1 VVLIQTGNID
11 DLVKKAGK
19 YLPEE
24 KLQLLK
30 RAYDFACNSHE
41 GQVRLSGGPY
51 VAHPLHVALILADL
65 QLDSSALAA
74 SLLHDTVEDS
84 SVSLEKIK
92 KDFGHE
98 IASLVDGTTKLEE
111 LSRKTPATGLKS
123 GIQAAQ
129 QAENLRKMLV
139 AMAEDLRVVFIKLAD
154 RLHNMRT
161 LAALPPEKQE
171 RIARETIEIYAPL
184 AHRLGIWELKWELED
199 LSFRYLEPSRY
210 AQISR
215 MVNLRRNQREAIINR
230 LVSVLKDEFEK
241 AGLQGEVTGR
251 PKHLYSIYQKMRKYE
266 SQGKRFDDIQDL
278 LALRVLVNTVPDCYN
293 AIGVVHSLWRPMPG
307 YFDDYIANPKANGYQ
322 SLHTAVMA
330 MRSIPLEV
338 QIRTY
343 DMHHFA
349 EYGVASHWQY
359 KEGEK
364 KDGLFEQKLGW
375 LRQLVDWHRE
385 LTGAEEFLESV
396 KTDIFNDQ
404 VFVFTPKGEI
414 KDLPQ
419 GATPIDFAY
428 RIHTDLG
435 HRCIGAK
442 VNSRL
447 MPLNYQLKNGE
458 VVEIIAA
465 KKDKAPSRDWLNPNL
480 GYVRTSH
487 AREKLRQFFKRQ
499 ERAENI
505 ELGRNLLEK
514 EMRRLGL
521 KMGSR
526 EEIARMFSYENVDD
540 FLAAIGY
547 GGVSQHQIAMKLV
560 SQQEA
565 PKQAVEQAPVK
576 KTTSSVRV
584 LGAGNMLTSLAF
596 CCNPVPGDAIIGYIT
611 RNKGVTVHRADC
623 HNVMR
628 PDLERERLVEVDWG
642 QSDRLYPVRMRLIA
656 WDRVGLVRD
665 FSTVIA
671 EEKINI
677 MSMTVTE
684 HDDGTSVI
692 DFTLATGSLY
702 QLSRLINKLEGIK
715 GVVSIVRMG
724 EDSAVNPSTSQTS

>member
-1 VVLIQTGNID
+1 MVLSRTGSLEILLN
-11 DLVKKAGK
+11 KAGK
-19 YLPEE
+19 YLPAE
-24 KLQLLK
+24 KLELLQK
-30 RAYDFACNSHE
+30 AYEFARQAHE
-41 GQVRLSGGPY
+41 GQVRMTGEPY
-51 VAHPLHVALILADL
+51 VVHPLQVAIILADL

-74 SLLHDTVEDS
+74 SLLHDTVEDCN
-84 SVSLEKIK
+84 VSLEKVRK
-92 KDFGHE
+92 EFGSE

-111 LSRKTPATGLKS
+111 LSRKTPASGLKS
-123 GIQAAQ
+123 GIQAEH

-161 LAALPPEKQE
+161 LAALPPEKKE

-199 LSFRYLEPSRY
+199 LSFRYLEPSKY
-210 AQISR
+210 NHISK
-215 MVNLRRNQREAIINR
+215 MVSLRRNQREVMINQ
-230 LVSVLKDEFEK
+230 LIEILKKEFEK
-241 AGLQGEVTGR
+241 AGLKAEVTGR

-266 SQGKRFDDIQDL
+266 TQGKRFDDIQDL
-278 LALRVLVNTVPDCYN
+278 LALRVLVNTIPDCYN
-293 AIGVVHSLWRPMPG
+293 AIGVVHSLWHPMPG
-307 YFDDYIANPKANGYQ
+307 NFDDYIANPKANGYQ

-330 MRSIPLEV
+330 LRSIPLEV

-343 DMHHFA
+343 EMHHFA

-359 KEGEK
+359 KEG
-364 KDGLFEQKLGW
+364 DHTDRLFEQKLGW

-447 MPLNYQLKNGE
+447 IPLNYQLKNGE

-465 KKDKAPSRDWLNPNL
+465 KEDKAPSRDWLNPNL

-499 ERAENI
+499 KRAENI
-505 ELGRNLLEK
+505 DLGRNLLEK
-514 EMRRLGL
+514 ELRRLGL
-521 KMGSR
+521 KLGNR
-526 EEIARMFSYENVDD
+526 DEIAKLFRYDTVDD

-547 GGVSQHQIAMKLV
+547 GGVSLHQISLKLAA
-560 SQQEA
+560 QQEV
-565 PKQAVEQAPVK
+565 PKPVVEQTPVK
-576 KTTSSVRV
+576 KTASAIRV
-584 LGAGNMLTSLAF
+584 LGAGNMLTSLAL

-623 HNVMR
+623 HNIMR

-642 QSDRLYPVRMRLIA
+642 QSDSLYPVRMRLVA

-665 FSTVIA
+665 FSTVVA

-677 MSMTVTE
+677 ATMTVTE
-684 HDDGTSVI
+684 TDDGMAI
-692 DFTLATGSLY
+692 IEFTLSTSSLY
-702 QLSRLINKLEGIK
+702 QLSRLMNKLEGIK
-715 GVVSIVRMG
+715 GVVSIIRLG
-724 EDSAVNPSTSQTS
+724 DESISQAA

>member
-1 VVLIQTGNID
+1 MVVKQAGTYENLIG
-11 DLVKKAGK
+11 KASR
-19 YLPEE
+19 YIPAE
-24 KLQLLK
+24 KLELVK
-30 RAYDFACNSHE
+30 RAYEFAREAHR
-41 GQVRLSGGPY
+41 GQMRLSGEAY
-51 VAHPLHVALILADL
+51 LNHPLQVALILAEL
-65 QLDSSALAA
+65 QFDSSALAA
-74 SLLHDTVEDS
+74 ALLHDTIEDCGI
-84 SVSLEKIK
+84 SLEKIK
-92 KDFGHE
+92 KDFGFE
-98 IASLVDGTTKLEE
+98 IANLVDGTTKLEE
-111 LSRKTPATGLKS
+111 LSRKSPATGLKS
-123 GIQAAQ
+123 GVHAEQ
-129 QAENLRKMLV
+129 QAENLRKLLV

-161 LAALPPEKQE
+161 LSALPAEKKE
-171 RIARETIEIYAPL
+171 RIARETLEIYAPL
-184 AHRLGIWELKWELED
+184 AHRLGVWELKWELED
-199 LSFRYLEPSRY
+199 LSFRYLEPEKYSH
-210 AQISR
+210 ISK
-215 MVNLRRNQREAIINR
+215 MVNLRRTQREVLINQMIEILR
-230 LVSVLKDEFEK
+230 REFEK
-241 AGLQGEVTGR
+241 AGLKCEVTGR
-251 PKHLYSIYQKMRKYE
+251 PKHLYSIHQKIQKYE
-266 SQGKRFDDIQDL
+266 TMGKRFDDIQDL

-293 AIGVVHSLWRPMPG
+293 AIGVVHSLWHPMPG

-349 EYGVASHWQY
+349 EYGVASHWRY

-364 KDGLFEQKLGW
+364 SDEKFEEKLGW

-419 GATPIDFAY
+419 GATPVDFAY

-442 VNSRL
+442 VNGRL
-447 MPLNYQLKNGE
+447 VPLNYQLKNGE
-458 VVEIIAA
+458 VVEIVVAR
-465 KKDKAPSRDWLNPNL
+465 KDKTPSRDWLNPNL

-505 ELGRNLLEK
+505 DLGRNLLEK
-514 EMRRLGL
+514 EIRRLGL
-521 KMGSR
+521 KVGNR
-526 EEIARMFSYENVDD
+526 EEIARIFHYDTVDD
-540 FLAAIGY
+540 FLAAVGY
-547 GGVSQHQIAMKLV
+547 GGVSLHQISMKLA

-565 PKQAVEQAPVK
+565 PKQIVEHAPAK
-576 KTTSSVRV
+576 RPTSAVRV
-584 LGAGNMLTSLAF
+584 LGAGNMLTSLAR
-596 CCNPVPGDAIIGYIT
+596 CCNPVPGDAITGYIT
-611 RNKGVTVHRADC
+611 RNKGVTVHRSDC
-623 HNVMR
+623 HNIVR

-642 QSDRLYPVRMRLIA
+642 QSDSLYPVRMSLVA

-665 FSTVIA
+665 FSTVVA
-671 EEKINI
+671 GEKINI
-677 MSMTVTE
+677 TSMTVTE
-684 HDDGTSVI
+684 TEDGVSTI
-692 DFTLATGSLY
+692 DFTLSTSSVY

-715 GVVSIVRMG
+715 GVVSITRTG
-724 EDSAVNPSTSQTS
+724 EDSTSQVS

>member
-1 VVLIQTGNID
+1 VVVKQAGTYENLIG
-11 DLVKKAGK
+11 KASR
-19 YLPEE
+19 YIPAE
-24 KLQLLK
+24 KLELVK
-30 RAYDFACNSHE
+30 RAYEFAREAHR
-41 GQVRLSGGPY
+41 GQMRLSGEAY
-51 VAHPLHVALILADL
+51 LNHPLQVALILAEL
-65 QLDSSALAA
+65 QFDSSALAA
-74 SLLHDTVEDS
+74 ALLHDTIEDCGI
-84 SVSLEKIK
+84 SLEKIK
-92 KDFGHE
+92 KDFGFE
-98 IASLVDGTTKLEE
+98 IANLVDGTTKLEE
-111 LSRKTPATGLKS
+111 LSRKSPATGLKS
-123 GIQAAQ
+123 GVHAEQ
-129 QAENLRKMLV
+129 QAENLRKLLV

-161 LAALPPEKQE
+161 LSALPAEKKE
-171 RIARETIEIYAPL
+171 RIARETLEIYAPL
-184 AHRLGIWELKWELED
+184 AHRLGVWELKWELED
-199 LSFRYLEPSRY
+199 LSFRYLEPEKYSH
-210 AQISR
+210 ISK
-215 MVNLRRNQREAIINR
+215 MVNLRRTQREVLINQMIEILR
-230 LVSVLKDEFEK
+230 REFEK
-241 AGLQGEVTGR
+241 AGLKCEVTGR
-251 PKHLYSIYQKMRKYE
+251 PKHLYSIHQKIQKYE
-266 SQGKRFDDIQDL
+266 TMGKRFDDIQDL

-293 AIGVVHSLWRPMPG
+293 AIGVVHSLWHPMPG

-349 EYGVASHWQY
+349 EYGVASHWRY

-364 KDGLFEQKLGW
+364 SDEKFEEKLGW

-419 GATPIDFAY
+419 GATPVDFAY

-442 VNSRL
+442 VNGRL
-447 MPLNYQLKNGE
+447 VPLNYQLKNGE
-458 VVEIIAA
+458 VVEIVVAR
-465 KKDKAPSRDWLNPNL
+465 KDKTPSRDWLNPNL

-505 ELGRNLLEK
+505 DLGRNLLEK
-514 EMRRLGL
+514 EIRRLGL
-521 KMGSR
+521 KVGNR
-526 EEIARMFSYENVDD
+526 EEIARIFHYDTVDD
-540 FLAAIGY
+540 FLAAVGY
-547 GGVSQHQIAMKLV
+547 GGVSLHQISMKLA

-565 PKQAVEQAPVK
+565 PKQIVEHAPAK
-576 KTTSSVRV
+576 RPTSAVRV
-584 LGAGNMLTSLAF
+584 LGAGNMLTSLAR
-596 CCNPVPGDAIIGYIT
+596 CCNPVPGDAITGYIT
-611 RNKGVTVHRADC
+611 RNKGVTVHRSDC
-623 HNVMR
+623 HNIVR

-642 QSDRLYPVRMRLIA
+642 QSDSLYPVRMSLVA

-665 FSTVIA
+665 FSTVVA
-671 EEKINI
+671 GEKINI
-677 MSMTVTE
+677 TSMTVTE
-684 HDDGTSVI
+684 TEDGVSTI
-692 DFTLATGSLY
+692 DFTLSTSSVY

-715 GVVSIVRMG
+715 GVVSITRTG
-724 EDSAVNPSTSQTS
+724 EDSTSQVS

>member
-1 VVLIQTGNID
+1 VVVKQAGTYENLIG
-11 DLVKKAGK
+11 KASR
-19 YLPEE
+19 YIPAE
-24 KLQLLK
+24 KLELVK
-30 RAYDFACNSHE
+30 RAYEFAREAHR
-41 GQVRLSGGPY
+41 GQMRLSGEAY
-51 VAHPLHVALILADL
+51 LNHPLQVALILAEL
-65 QLDSSALAA
+65 QFDSSALAA
-74 SLLHDTVEDS
+74 ALLHDTIEDCGI
-84 SVSLEKIK
+84 SLEKIK
-92 KDFGHE
+92 KDFGFE
-98 IASLVDGTTKLEE
+98 IANLVDGTTKLEE
-111 LSRKTPATGLKS
+111 LSRKSPATGLKS
-123 GIQAAQ
+123 GVHAEQ
-129 QAENLRKMLV
+129 QAENLRKLLV

-161 LAALPPEKQE
+161 LSALPAEKKE
-171 RIARETIEIYAPL
+171 RIARETLEIYAPL
-184 AHRLGIWELKWELED
+184 AHRLGVWELKWELED
-199 LSFRYLEPSRY
+199 LSFRYLEPEKYSH
-210 AQISR
+210 ISK
-215 MVNLRRNQREAIINR
+215 MVNLRRTQREVLINQMIEILR
-230 LVSVLKDEFEK
+230 REFEK
-241 AGLQGEVTGR
+241 AGLKCEVTGR
-251 PKHLYSIYQKMRKYE
+251 PKHLYSIHQKIQKYE
-266 SQGKRFDDIQDL
+266 TMGKRFDDIQDL

-293 AIGVVHSLWRPMPG
+293 AIGVVHSLWHPMPG

-349 EYGVASHWQY
+349 EYGVASHWRY

-364 KDGLFEQKLGW
+364 SDEKFEEKLGW

-419 GATPIDFAY
+419 GATPVDFAY

-442 VNSRL
+442 VNGRL
-447 MPLNYQLKNGE
+447 VPLNYQLKNGE
-458 VVEIIAA
+458 VVEIVVAR
-465 KKDKAPSRDWLNPNL
+465 KDKTPSRDWLNPNL

-505 ELGRNLLEK
+505 DLGRNLLEK
-514 EMRRLGL
+514 EIRRLGL
-521 KMGSR
+521 KVGNR
-526 EEIARMFSYENVDD
+526 EEIARIFHYDTVDD
-540 FLAAIGY
+540 FLAAVGY
-547 GGVSQHQIAMKLV
+547 GGISLHQISMKLA

-565 PKQAVEQAPVK
+565 PKQIVEHAPAK
-576 KTTSSVRV
+576 RPTSAVRV
-584 LGAGNMLTSLAF
+584 LGAGNMLTSLAR
-596 CCNPVPGDAIIGYIT
+596 CCNPVPGDAITGYIT
-611 RNKGVTVHRADC
+611 RNKGVTVHRSDC
-623 HNVMR
+623 HNIVR

-642 QSDRLYPVRMRLIA
+642 QSDSLYPVRMSLVA

-665 FSTVIA
+665 FSTVVA
-671 EEKINI
+671 GEKINI
-677 MSMTVTE
+677 TSMTVTE
-684 HDDGTSVI
+684 TEDGVSTI
-692 DFTLATGSLY
+692 DFTLSTSSVY

-715 GVVSIVRMG
+715 GVVSITRTG
-724 EDSAVNPSTSQTS
+724 EDSTSQVS

>member
-1 VVLIQTGNID
+1 VVVKQAGTYENLIG
-11 DLVKKAGK
+11 KASR
-19 YLPEE
+19 YIPAE
-24 KLQLLK
+24 KLELVK
-30 RAYDFACNSHE
+30 RAYEFAREAHR
-41 GQVRLSGGPY
+41 GQMRLSGEAY
-51 VAHPLHVALILADL
+51 LNHPLQVALILAEL
-65 QLDSSALAA
+65 QFDSSALAA
-74 SLLHDTVEDS
+74 ALLHDTIEDCGI
-84 SVSLEKIK
+84 SLEKIK
-92 KDFGHE
+92 KDFGFE
-98 IASLVDGTTKLEE
+98 IANLVDGTTKLEE
-111 LSRKTPATGLKS
+111 LSRKSPATGLKS
-123 GIQAAQ
+123 GVHAEQ
-129 QAENLRKMLV
+129 QAENLRKLLV

-161 LAALPPEKQE
+161 LSALPAEKKE
-171 RIARETIEIYAPL
+171 RIARETLEIYAPL
-184 AHRLGIWELKWELED
+184 AHRLGVWELKWELED
-199 LSFRYLEPSRY
+199 LSFRYLEKYSH
-210 AQISR
+210 ISK
-215 MVNLRRNQREAIINR
+215 MVNLRRTQREVLINQMIEILR
-230 LVSVLKDEFEK
+230 REFEK
-241 AGLQGEVTGR
+241 AGFKCEVTGR
-251 PKHLYSIYQKMRKYE
+251 PKHLYSIHQKIQKYE
-266 SQGKRFDDIQDL
+266 TMGKRFDDIQDL

-293 AIGVVHSLWRPMPG
+293 AIGVVHSLWHPMPG

-349 EYGVASHWQY
+349 EYGVASHWRY

-364 KDGLFEQKLGW
+364 SDEKFEEKLGW

-419 GATPIDFAY
+419 GATPVDFAY

-442 VNSRL
+442 VNGRL
-447 MPLNYQLKNGE
+447 VPLNYQLKNGE
-458 VVEIIAA
+458 VVEIVVAR
-465 KKDKAPSRDWLNPNL
+465 KDKTPSRDWLNPNL

-505 ELGRNLLEK
+505 DLGRNLLEK
-514 EMRRLGL
+514 EIRRLGL
-521 KMGSR
+521 KVGNR
-526 EEIARMFSYENVDD
+526 EEIARIFHYDTVDD
-540 FLAAIGY
+540 FLAAVGY
-547 GGVSQHQIAMKLV
+547 GGISLHQISMKLA

-565 PKQAVEQAPVK
+565 PKQIVEHAPAK
-576 KTTSSVRV
+576 RPTSAVRV
-584 LGAGNMLTSLAF
+584 LGAGNMLTSLAR
-596 CCNPVPGDAIIGYIT
+596 CCNPVPGDAITGYIT
-611 RNKGVTVHRADC
+611 RNKGVTVHRSDC
-623 HNVMR
+623 HNIVR

-642 QSDRLYPVRMRLIA
+642 QSDSLYPVRMSLVA

-665 FSTVIA
+665 FSTVVA
-671 EEKINI
+671 GEKINI
-677 MSMTVTE
+677 TSMTVTE
-684 HDDGTSVI
+684 TEDGVSTI
-692 DFTLATGSLY
+692 DFTLSTSSVY

-715 GVVSIVRMG
+715 GVVSITRTG
-724 EDSAVNPSTSQTS
+724 EDSTSQVS

>member
-1 VVLIQTGNID
+1 MVVKQAGTYENLIG
-11 DLVKKAGK
+11 KASR
-19 YLPEE
+19 YIPAE
-24 KLQLLK
+24 KLELVK
-30 RAYDFACNSHE
+30 RAYEFAREAHR
-41 GQVRLSGGPY
+41 GQMRLSGEAY
-51 VAHPLHVALILADL
+51 LNHPLQVALILAEL
-65 QLDSSALAA
+65 QFDSSALAA
-74 SLLHDTVEDS
+74 ALLHDTIEDCGI
-84 SVSLEKIK
+84 SLEKIK
-92 KDFGHE
+92 KDFGFE
-98 IASLVDGTTKLEE
+98 IANLVDGTTKLEE
-111 LSRKTPATGLKS
+111 LSRKSPATGLKS
-123 GIQAAQ
+123 GVHAEQ
-129 QAENLRKMLV
+129 QAENLRKLLV

-161 LAALPPEKQE
+161 LSALPAEKKE
-171 RIARETIEIYAPL
+171 RIARETLEIYAPL
-184 AHRLGIWELKWELED
+184 AHRLGVWELKWELED
-199 LSFRYLEPSRY
+199 LSFRYLEPEKYSH
-210 AQISR
+210 ISK
-215 MVNLRRNQREAIINR
+215 MVNLRRTQREVLINQMIEILR
-230 LVSVLKDEFEK
+230 REFEK
-241 AGLQGEVTGR
+241 AGLKCEVTGR
-251 PKHLYSIYQKMRKYE
+251 PKHLYSIHQKIQKYE
-266 SQGKRFDDIQDL
+266 TMGKRFDDIQDL

-293 AIGVVHSLWRPMPG
+293 AIGVVHSLWHPMPG

-349 EYGVASHWQY
+349 EYGVASHWRY

-364 KDGLFEQKLGW
+364 SDEKFEEKLGW

-419 GATPIDFAY
+419 GATPVDFAY

-442 VNSRL
+442 VNGRL
-447 MPLNYQLKNGE
+447 VPLNYQLKNGE
-458 VVEIIAA
+458 VVEIVVAR
-465 KKDKAPSRDWLNPNL
+465 KDKTPSRDWLNPNL

-505 ELGRNLLEK
+505 DLGRNLLEK
-514 EMRRLGL
+514 EIRRLGL
-521 KMGSR
+521 KVGNR
-526 EEIARMFSYENVDD
+526 EEIARIFHYDTVDD
-540 FLAAIGY
+540 FLAAVGY
-547 GGVSQHQIAMKLV
+547 GGISLHQISMKLA

-565 PKQAVEQAPVK
+565 PKQIVEHAPAK
-576 KTTSSVRV
+576 RPTSAVRV
-584 LGAGNMLTSLAF
+584 LGAGNMLTSLAR
-596 CCNPVPGDAIIGYIT
+596 CCNPVPGDAITGYIT
-611 RNKGVTVHRADC
+611 RNKGVTVHRSDC
-623 HNVMR
+623 HNIVR

-642 QSDRLYPVRMRLIA
+642 QSDSLYPVRMSLVA

-665 FSTVIA
+665 FSTVVA
-671 EEKINI
+671 GEKINI
-677 MSMTVTE
+677 TSMTVTE
-684 HDDGTSVI
+684 TEDGVSTI
-692 DFTLATGSLY
+692 DFTLSTSSVY

-715 GVVSIVRMG
+715 GVVSITRTG
-724 EDSAVNPSTSQTS
+724 EDSTSQVS

>member
-1 VVLIQTGNID
+1 MVVKQAGTYENLIG
-11 DLVKKAGK
+11 KASR
-19 YLPEE
+19 YIPAE
-24 KLQLLK
+24 KLELVK
-30 RAYDFACNSHE
+30 RAYEFAREAHR
-41 GQVRLSGGPY
+41 GQMRLSGEAY
-51 VAHPLHVALILADL
+51 LNHPLQVALILAEL
-65 QLDSSALAA
+65 QFDSSALAA
-74 SLLHDTVEDS
+74 ALLHDTIEDCGI
-84 SVSLEKIK
+84 SLEKIK
-92 KDFGHE
+92 KDFGFE
-98 IASLVDGTTKLEE
+98 IANLVDGTTKLEE
-111 LSRKTPATGLKS
+111 LSRKSPATGLKS
-123 GIQAAQ
+123 GVHAEQ
-129 QAENLRKMLV
+129 QAENLRKLLV

-161 LAALPPEKQE
+161 LSALPAEKKE
-171 RIARETIEIYAPL
+171 RIARETLEIYAPL
-184 AHRLGIWELKWELED
+184 AHRLGVWELKWELED
-199 LSFRYLEPSRY
+199 LSFRYLEKYSH
-210 AQISR
+210 ISK
-215 MVNLRRNQREAIINR
+215 MVNLRRTQREVLINQMIEILR
-230 LVSVLKDEFEK
+230 REFEK
-241 AGLQGEVTGR
+241 AGFKCEVTGR
-251 PKHLYSIYQKMRKYE
+251 PKHLYSIHQKIQKYE
-266 SQGKRFDDIQDL
+266 TMGKRFDDIQDL

-293 AIGVVHSLWRPMPG
+293 AIGVVHSLWHPMPG

-349 EYGVASHWQY
+349 EYGVASHWRY

-364 KDGLFEQKLGW
+364 SDEKFEEKLGW

-419 GATPIDFAY
+419 GATPVDFAY

-442 VNSRL
+442 VNGRL
-447 MPLNYQLKNGE
+447 VPLNYQLKNGE
-458 VVEIIAA
+458 VVEIVVAR
-465 KKDKAPSRDWLNPNL
+465 KDKTPSRDWLNPNL

-505 ELGRNLLEK
+505 DLGRNLLEK
-514 EMRRLGL
+514 EIRRLGL
-521 KMGSR
+521 KVGNR
-526 EEIARMFSYENVDD
+526 EEIARIFHYDTVDD
-540 FLAAIGY
+540 FLAAVGY
-547 GGVSQHQIAMKLV
+547 GGISLHQISMKLA

-565 PKQAVEQAPVK
+565 PKQIVEHAPAK
-576 KTTSSVRV
+576 RPTSAVRV
-584 LGAGNMLTSLAF
+584 LGAGNMLTSLAR
-596 CCNPVPGDAIIGYIT
+596 CCNPVPGDAITGYIT
-611 RNKGVTVHRADC
+611 RNKGVTVHRSDC
-623 HNVMR
+623 HNIVR

-642 QSDRLYPVRMRLIA
+642 QSDSLYPVRMSLVA

-665 FSTVIA
+665 FSTVVA
-671 EEKINI
+671 GEKINI
-677 MSMTVTE
+677 TSMTVTE
-684 HDDGTSVI
+684 TEDGVSTI
-692 DFTLATGSLY
+692 DFTLSTSSVY

-715 GVVSIVRMG
+715 GVVSITRTG
-724 EDSAVNPSTSQTS
+724 EDSTSQVS